1 MVFEEPHMKKR
12 LIPVILIVAAL
23 VIAGVL
29 WSKRFNRDDSN
40 RIRLSGNMELT
51 QVDISFKVAGKL
63 VERPVNEGDTV
74 KKGQLIA
81 RVDQTQSRGQEQAQQ
96 ASVQS
101 AEMQLSQSAT
111 SLSWQ
116 KETLAADLE
125 LRKADIRQSQAALNQ
140 LLNGARP
147 QEIQQAEASV
157 ADARTQAEQARLDWE
172 RAQTLYKNDD
182 ISTAQRDQYLAR
194 FNSTAALLRQAEERL
209 AMVKEGPRKE
219 EIDAARGALQRAQA
233 ALKVSQANQL
243 EVQRREEDLAGRRAE
258 MQRARAQL
266 GVTQSQLEDT
276 SAYSPIDGV
285 VLVKSAEIGEVLAA
299 GTTVVTIGD
308 LDHPWLRGY
317 IKETDLGRVK
327 LGQKVKLSSDSYRGK
342 VYWGRVSF
350 IASEAEFTPKQI
362 QTSEERVKLV
372 YRIKIDVDNS
382 SHELKS
388 NMPVDAEIVVE

>member
-1 MVFEEPHMKKR
+1 MKKR
-12 LIPVILIVAAL
+12 LIPIIAVVVLAIAAG
-23 VIAGVL
+23 IL
-29 WSKRFNRDDSN
+29 WSQRNGRDEASH
-40 RIRLSGNMELT
+40 IRLSGNMELT

-63 VERPVNEGDTV
+63 IDRSVNEGDTV

-81 RVDQTQSRGQEQAQQ
+81 RIDQVQNIRQKQAQQ
-96 ASVQS
+96 AGVQS

-111 SLSWQ
+111 SVAWQ
-116 KETLAADLE
+116 QATNEADIE
-125 LRKADIRQSQAALNQ
+125 LRRAEIRQAQANLDQ
-140 LLNGARP
+140 LLNGSRP
-147 QEIQQAEASV
+147 EEIQQAQAAV

-182 ISTAQRDQYLAR
+182 ISTAQRDQYQAR
-194 FNSTAALLRQAEERL
+194 ANSTAALLRQAEERF

-219 EIDAARGALQRAQA
+219 EIAAARAALARAQA
-233 ALKVSQANQL
+233 TLKVSEANTL
-243 EVQRREEDLAGRRAE
+243 EVRRRQEDLAGRKAE
-258 MQRARAQL
+258 MERAQAQL
-266 GVTQSQLEDT
+266 GVTQSQLDDT
-276 SAYSPIDGV
+276 IVYSPIDGV
-285 VLVKSAEIGEVLAA
+285 VLVKSAEVGEVLAA

-327 LGQKVKLSSDSYRGK
+327 LGQKVKLTSDSYPGK
-342 VYWGRVSF
+342 AYWGHVSF

-388 NMPVDAEIVVE
+388 NMPVDAEIELQ

>member
-116 KETLAADLE
+116 KETLAADIE
-125 LRKADIRQSQAALNQ
+125 LRTADIRQSQAALNQ

-219 EIDAARGALQRAQA
+219 EIEAARGALQRAQA

-243 EVQRREEDLAGRRAE
+243 EVKRREEDLAGRRAE

-327 LGQKVKLSSDSYRGK
+327 LGQKVKLSTDSYRGK

-350 IASEAEFTPKQI
+350 IASEAEFTP
-362 QTSEERVKLV
+362 
-372 YRIKIDVDNS
+372 
-382 SHELKS
+382 
-388 NMPVDAEIVVE
+388 

>member
-1 MVFEEPHMKKR
+1 MKKR
-12 LIPVILIVAAL
+12 LIPVIIAVIVLA
-23 VIAGVL
+23 IAGGIL
-29 WSKRFNRDDSN
+29 WSQRNGRDEALH
-40 RIRLSGNMELT
+40 IRLSGNMELT

-63 VERPVNEGDTV
+63 IERAVNEGDTV

-81 RVDQTQSRGQEQAQQ
+81 RIDQVQTMRQNQAQQ

-111 SLSWQ
+111 SIVWQ
-116 KETLAADLE
+116 QATNEADIE
-125 LRKADIRQSQAALNQ
+125 LRRADIRQAQANLDQ
-140 LLNGARP
+140 LLNGSRP
-147 QEIQQAEASV
+147 EEIQQSQAAV

-182 ISTAQRDQYLAR
+182 ISTAQRDQYQAR
-194 FNSTAALLRQAEERL
+194 FNSTAALLRQAEERFAL
-209 AMVKEGPRKE
+209 VKEGPRKE
-219 EIDAARGALQRAQA
+219 EIAAARAALARAQA
-233 ALKVSQANQL
+233 ALKVSEANAL
-243 EVQRREEDLAGRRAE
+243 EVKRKQEDLAGRKADIERA
-258 MQRARAQL
+258 QAQL
-266 GVTQSQLEDT
+266 GVTESQLDDT
-276 SAYSPIDGV
+276 SVSSPIDGV

-327 LGQKVKLSSDSYRGK
+327 LGQKVKLTTDSYPGK
-342 VYWGRVSF
+342 DYWGHVSF

-362 QTSEERVKLV
+362 QTAEERVKLV
-372 YRIKIDVDNS
+372 YRIKIEVDNS

-388 NMPVDAEIVVE
+388 NMPVDAEIELQ

>member
-1 MVFEEPHMKKR
+1 MKKR

-23 VIAGVL
+23 AIAGVL
-29 WSKRFNRDDSN
+29 WSKRFYREDSN

-51 QVDISFKVAGKL
+51 QIDISFKVAGKL
-63 VERPVNEGDTV
+63 IERTVNEGDTV

-81 RVDQTQSRGQEQAQQ
+81 RVDQTQSLGQKHAQQ

-116 KETLAADLE
+116 KETLTADIE
-125 LRKADIRQSQAALNQ
+125 LRKADIRQAQANLNQ
-140 LLNGARP
+140 LLNGSRP
-147 QEIQQAEASV
+147 QEIQQAEAAV
-157 ADARTQAEQARLDWE
+157 ADARTQAEQARGDWE
-172 RAQTLYKNDD
+172 RAQTLYKNDH

-194 FNSTAALLRQAEERL
+194 FNSTAALLLQAEERL

-219 EIDAARGALQRAQA
+219 EIDAARGALQRALA
-233 ALKVSQANQL
+233 ALKVSEANQL
-243 EVQRREEDLAGRRAE
+243 EVKRREEEMQGRRAE
-258 MQRARAQL
+258 MERARAQL
-266 GVTQSQLEDT
+266 GVTESQLEDT

-308 LDHPWLRGY
+308 LAHPWLRGY

-327 LGQKVKLSSDSYRGK
+327 LGQKVKLTADSYRGK
-342 VYWGRVSF
+342 IYWGHVSF

-388 NMPVDAEIVVE
+388 NMPVDGEIVLE

>member
-1 MVFEEPHMKKR
+1 MKKR
-12 LIPVILIVAAL
+12 LIPVIVTVVVLAVAGG
-23 VIAGVL
+23 IL
-29 WSKRFNRDDSN
+29 WSQRNGRDEALH
-40 RIRLSGNMELT
+40 IRLSGNMELT

-63 VERPVNEGDTV
+63 IERAVNEGDTV

-81 RVDQTQSRGQEQAQQ
+81 RIDQVQTFRQNQAQQ

-111 SLSWQ
+111 SIVWQ
-116 KETLAADLE
+116 QATNEADIE
-125 LRKADIRQSQAALNQ
+125 LRKADIRQAQANLEQ
-140 LLNGARP
+140 LLNGSRP
-147 QEIQQAEASV
+147 EEIQQAQAAV

-182 ISTAQRDQYLAR
+182 ISTAQRDQYQAR
-194 FNSTAALLRQAEERL
+194 FNSTAALLRQAEEHFAL
-209 AMVKEGPRKE
+209 VKEGPRKE
-219 EIDAARGALQRAQA
+219 EIAAARAALARAQA
-233 ALKVSQANQL
+233 ALKVSEANAL
-243 EVQRREEDLAGRRAE
+243 EVKRKQEDLAGRRAE
-258 MQRARAQL
+258 IQRAKAQL
-266 GVTQSQLEDT
+266 GVTESQLDDT
-276 SAYSPIDGV
+276 SVSSPIDGV

-327 LGQKVKLSSDSYRGK
+327 LGQKVKLTTDSYPGK
-342 VYWGRVSF
+342 EYWGHVSF

-362 QTSEERVKLV
+362 QTAEERVKLV
-372 YRIKIDVDNS
+372 YRIKIEVDNS

-388 NMPVDAEIVVE
+388 NMPVDAEIELQ

>member
-1 MVFEEPHMKKR
+1 MKKR
-12 LIPVILIVAAL
+12 LIPVIVTVVVLAVAGG
-23 VIAGVL
+23 IL
-29 WSKRFNRDDSN
+29 WSQRNGRDEALH
-40 RIRLSGNMELT
+40 IRLSGNMELT

-63 VERPVNEGDTV
+63 IERAVNEGDTV

-81 RVDQTQSRGQEQAQQ
+81 RIDQAQTFRQNQAQQ

-111 SLSWQ
+111 SIVWQ
-116 KETLAADLE
+116 QATNEADIE
-125 LRKADIRQSQAALNQ
+125 LRKADIRQAQANLEQ
-140 LLNGARP
+140 LLNGSRP
-147 QEIQQAEASV
+147 EEIQQAQAAV

-182 ISTAQRDQYLAR
+182 ISTAQRDQYQAR
-194 FNSTAALLRQAEERL
+194 FNSTAALLRQAEEHFAL
-209 AMVKEGPRKE
+209 VKEGPRKE
-219 EIDAARGALQRAQA
+219 EIAAARAALARVQA
-233 ALKVSQANQL
+233 ALKVSEANAL
-243 EVQRREEDLAGRRAE
+243 EVKRKQEDLAGRRAE
-258 MQRARAQL
+258 IQRAKAQL
-266 GVTQSQLEDT
+266 GVTESQLDDT
-276 SAYSPIDGV
+276 SVSSPIDGV

-327 LGQKVKLSSDSYRGK
+327 LGQKVKLTTDSYPGK
-342 VYWGRVSF
+342 EYWAHVSF

-362 QTSEERVKLV
+362 QTAEERVKLV
-372 YRIKIDVDNS
+372 YRIKIEVDNS

-388 NMPVDAEIVVE
+388 NMPVDAEIELQ

>member
-1 MVFEEPHMKKR
+1 MKKR
-12 LIPVILIVAAL
+12 LIPVILVVVLA
-23 VIAGVL
+23 IAGGIL
-29 WSKRFNRDDSN
+29 WSQRNGRDEAR

-63 VERPVNEGDTV
+63 IERAVNEGDTV
-74 KKGQLIA
+74 KRGQLIA
-81 RVDQTQSRGQEQAQQ
+81 RIDQVQTMRQNQAQQ

-101 AEMQLSQSAT
+101 AQMQLSQSAT
-111 SLSWQ
+111 SIAWQ
-116 KETLAADLE
+116 QATNEADIE
-125 LRKADIRQSQAALNQ
+125 LRKADIRQAQANLEQ
-140 LLNGARP
+140 LLNGSRP
-147 QEIQQAEASV
+147 EEIQQAQAAV

-182 ISTAQRDQYLAR
+182 ISTAQRDQYQAR
-194 FNSTAALLRQAEERL
+194 FNSTAALLRQAEERF
-209 AMVKEGPRKE
+209 AVVKEGPRKE
-219 EIDAARGALQRAQA
+219 EIAAARAALARAQA
-233 ALKVSQANQL
+233 ALKVTEANAL
-243 EVQRREEDLAGRRAE
+243 EVKRKQEDLAARKAE
-258 MQRARAQL
+258 MERAQAQL
-266 GVTQSQLEDT
+266 GVTESQLDDT
-276 SAYSPIDGV
+276 SVSSPIDGV

-327 LGQKVKLSSDSYRGK
+327 LGQKVKLTTDSYRGK
-342 VYWGRVSF
+342 EYWGHVSF

-362 QTSEERVKLV
+362 QTAEERVKLV

-388 NMPVDAEIVVE
+388 NMPVDAEIELQ